1 MAEQYVPKPGTGSAF
16 KNENKT
22 EDWHGDYQGKIV
34 LPEGA
39 IPGATYYFNIYN
51 NQTKT
56 GNPYLGISIGKQVQP
71 KVTGDNG
78 AGTNSFNGQ
87 GAGSD
92 MPF

>member
-34 LPEGA
+34 LPEVVV
-39 IPGATYYFNIYN
+39 PGATYYFNIYN

-56 GNPYLGISIGKQVQP
+56 GNPYLGVSIGKQVQP
-71 KVTGDNG
+71 KGESASAPAVE
-78 AGTNSFNGQ
+78 A
-87 GAGSD
+87 D